1 MNSLTTKSEVWRRC
15 LMKSKKEKTHMM
27 ICWTEIPT
35 SLETLI
41 LDEYKKDE
49 TNISNYPELIMA
61 QDLSKAWCLS
71 IFSLDLS
78 PYKKMKF
85 SINDVFGQHV
95 SAWVLILPCK
105 PQPSNLFCPP
115 PPPTTPQA
123 LKNLTSPPRQTK
135 SPDNSNV
142 LHMFNKKH
150 LHWFQSSLQTR
161 LNS

>member
-1 MNSLTTKSEVWRRC
+1 
-15 LMKSKKEKTHMM
+15 M

-115 PPPTTPQA
+115 PPPHHPPGTEKLNKSPQA
-123 LKNLTSPPRQTK
+123 
-135 SPDNSNV
+135 D
-142 LHMFNKKH
+142 KKP
-150 LHWFQSSLQTR
+150 W
-161 LNS
+161 